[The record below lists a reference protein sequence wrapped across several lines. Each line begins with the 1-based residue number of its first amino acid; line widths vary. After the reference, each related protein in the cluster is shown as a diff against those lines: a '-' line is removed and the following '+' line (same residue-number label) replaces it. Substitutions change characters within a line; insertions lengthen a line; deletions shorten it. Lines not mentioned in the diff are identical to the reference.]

1 MRRNWGEGDAGSKAY
16 PLSLKRYHLWQEKI
30 LLGSLG
36 QGARAET
43 MIPVLSAPEDSA
55 LLFFSLSLTCTQA
68 SMVLILSS
76 LKDRESSQGVSSE
89 SFTGIGTCQQLLLL
103 TVLS

>member
-55 LLFFSLSLTCTQA
+55 LLFFSLSLSHAHKHPWFSFSPLLRTGRVLKECLLSLSQA
-68 SMVLILSS
+68 
-76 LKDRESSQGVSSE
+76 
-89 SFTGIGTCQQLLLL
+89 
-103 TVLS
+103 